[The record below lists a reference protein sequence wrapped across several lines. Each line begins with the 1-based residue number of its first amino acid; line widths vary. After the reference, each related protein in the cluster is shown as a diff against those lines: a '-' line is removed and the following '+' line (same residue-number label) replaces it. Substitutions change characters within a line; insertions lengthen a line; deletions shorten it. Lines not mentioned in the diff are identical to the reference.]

1 MRAAGARTITP
12 GLMALRT
19 MTVQANPDLT
29 SPDLALADGN
39 AAANAARPT
48 LSPSDAHYLRRLT
61 AGFGAFFSIAMLLI
75 TLASFAR
82 AETLSEHGPWAAIKN
97 QENGNSVCFIGAE
110 PKKEEGDYT
119 RRGDTYVI
127 VTHRPAM
134 NENNVVS
141 VLAGYTYKDGSEV
154 GVKIDDSPAV
164 KLFTRDQRAWAYDA
178 ESDAALVRA
187 MKRGSVMVVTGT
199 SSRGTLTTDTYSLH
213 GFTAAYNDASRA
225 CGL

>member
-1 MRAAGARTITP
+1 
-12 GLMALRT
+12 
-19 MTVQANPDLT
+19 MTVQANPDLI
-29 SPDLALADGN
+29 DGEG
-39 AAANAARPT
+39 ATATKSRYA
-48 LSPSDAHYLRRLT
+48 LSPSDAQYLQRLT

-75 TLASFAR
+75 TLASVAK

-97 QENGNSVCFIGAE
+97 QEDGKPVCYIGAE
-110 PKKEEGDYT
+110 PKKQEGDYT

-134 NENNVVS
+134 NQNNVVS
-141 VLAGYTYKDGSEV
+141 VLAGYTYKDRSEV
-154 GVKIDDSPAV
+154 VVKINGDPPV

-178 ESDAALVRA
+178 KTDAALVNA
-187 MKRGSVMVVTGT
+187 MKRGTTMVITGT
-199 SSRGTLTTDTYSLH
+199 SSRGTLTTDTYSLS